1 VEGRIMKRT
10 VIAII
15 FTTVLT
21 MPGLLASQEPRF
33 TDNGDGT
40 VSDNST
46 GLMWQQQDDGALRN
60 WESALGYCEDLTLA
74 GHTDWRLPDIKELR
88 SIVDNTRYSPAI
100 DLTYFPNTKSSW
112 YWSSSTYAYYSNS
125 AWRVYF
131 YYGDV
136 SLNDKTNTYY
146 VRCVR

>member
-1 VEGRIMKRT
+1 MKRT
-10 VIAII
+10 VVAII
-15 FTTVLT
+15 LTAVLT
-21 MPGLLASQEPRF
+21 MPGFLASQEPRF

-100 DLTYFPNTKSSW
+100 DLTYFPNTKLSW
-112 YWSSSTYAYYSNS
+112 YWSSSTYASSSNV
-125 AWRVYF
+125 AWGVYF
-131 YYGDV
+131 GNGYVGDYY
-136 SLNDKTNTYY
+136 KAYTFY